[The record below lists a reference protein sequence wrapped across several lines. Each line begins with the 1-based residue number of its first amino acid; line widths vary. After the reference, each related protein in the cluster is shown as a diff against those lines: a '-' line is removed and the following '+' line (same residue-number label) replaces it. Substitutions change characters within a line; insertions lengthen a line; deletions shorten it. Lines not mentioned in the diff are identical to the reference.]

1 MASNF
6 DYSAYANTAQDN
18 NKVGTIES
26 MLSGVASGLIA
37 IPKGFFSLGASLLD
51 LGVNSGKAAAV
62 EKWFDDL
69 TEFDEK
75 AEATA
80 AGKITEALV
89 NIGIPGGIAFKSASG
104 LAKTAMLAGKNKKY
118 VKLSNK
124 NLINAADEALE
135 LTAKGKGRQFIAGAI
150 GGGIAEGVFVGD
162 AEKIGTFGDLL
173 GGPTKIDRSDT
184 DPDAT
189 REILNRIKFGTEGAL
204 FTGILSGAG
213 TVIKKITNRNKGLDT
228 ANSQLDRWID
238 NVVSK
243 FRARSGTTQEY
254 FDIQR
259 QSIGVQAADA
269 NVARNLSR
277 ELDVDVDKLFPPM
290 RTVFNKQ
297 SAADRTK
304 FLGEVN
310 EALISGTPTLTREGQ
325 KRVLN
330 AEGKELFKAS
340 AKTPEAEELII
351 QQMKEADLNK
361 YTEVIDSNRMIA
373 QFGDMDPAAVQAIR
387 DKIKK
392 FAPNAEK
399 AAELEK
405 SILGGLSVM
414 RSKWSN
420 LFTKLGGV
428 IDPEDLVKFKDV
440 FGKKFKNYL
449 GNTYDIFQD
458 KSILPWL
465 RYKPAAEAIEN
476 AKTLFKSSAK
486 EAGKDITDLEA
497 EQIVNNVLKTA
508 RMPKGLRM
516 DKESDAIFNVP
527 EFFVNRTTLDDAVK
541 RSGEN
546 ILSVSDLSIADRR
559 IFDDLFGKQKNPMQ
573 TMIGGMAK
581 LSLITRRNLFYDDLI
596 KKNDEVVANWSAAA
610 DKTTVPQPMF
620 ARSEAEARQFFGDAS
635 YRKIQPIDPEQS
647 LNVNIRSQS
656 SNPFGDVGTPF
667 YARDGIADAMEQ
679 VSINSNKKGT
689 IARLYESLVLYPKAT
704 SQIAKTILS
713 PVTHLRNFVSAGA
726 FAAANGILPAADL
739 GAIKQAYQALQTP
752 LKGTRQQNELYQELL
767 ELGVVNSNVRL
778 GDLSRLLKD
787 VNFGETMTSD
797 KGMRLLLKPLSKL
810 KSVSQDLYTAEDDF
824 WKIYSWAIEKS
835 RLEKAYEKVGLV
847 RGQSF
852 KRNGVDVRLD
862 ENFFKQEAADI
873 VRNNI
878 PNYDYVSDFVKGLR
892 KLPIGNFVSFPAE
905 IARTGTNI
913 VRRALREINESVTLA
928 DGTVVKPMQSIGYT
942 RLFGFTTTVA
952 AVPVATTA
960 AFQALYDVTDEEREA
975 IRRFAAQWSKNSTLL
990 PIKQEDGS
998 FKYIDFSH
1006 ANAYD
1011 TLIRPLQSIVNAVQ
1025 DGRTD
1030 EDGMMDDFAKG
1041 LFTAMSEFGQPFI
1054 SESIWTEA
1062 ALDIIA
1068 RGGRTR
1074 EGFQVY
1080 SPEDTAGDR
1089 NSKIMAHLVRAQ
1101 MPFSFDQL
1109 KRLDRSLKENRVFTK
1124 SKFDEYGQDFEFGD
1138 EFGGLFG
1145 FRAVNVNPERAMNF
1159 KVADFQKG
1167 VRDSRSLFT
1176 RVALKGG
1183 PVEPREVVDAYINA
1197 NRALFGVKKN
1207 LKQDMDAARLLN
1219 ISESGFYGSLDRISS
1234 REVNALEENIFRPY
1248 TVSTEVQRAFVENA
1262 EQIGVANPFDAAAD
1276 AISELQSQMSDLS
1289 LTLAEFPAFANPLQ
1303 PIMQDTPLGPQT
1315 LNLPSIDANAVSAQ
1329 VQGNNFSNLTT
1340 QQKLD
1345 LLFGGN

>member
-1 MASNF
+1 MATIF
-6 DYSAYANTAQDN
+6 DTSAYSPQ

-37 IPKGFFSLGASLLD
+37 IPKGFFSLGASLMD

-62 EKWFDDL
+62 EQWFDDL

-89 NIGIPGGIAFKSASG
+89 NIGIPGGLAFKSASG
-104 LAKTAMLAGKNKKY
+104 MAKTAMLAGKNNKY
-118 VKLSNK
+118 VRLGNKKLVD
-124 NLINAADEALE
+124 AADEALE

-162 AEKIGTFGDLL
+162 AEAIGTFGDLL

-228 ANSQLDRWID
+228 ANSELDRWID
-238 NVVSK
+238 KVASK
-243 FRARSGTTQEY
+243 FRARSGKTQEF
-254 FDIQR
+254 FDVER
-259 QSIGVQAADA
+259 QSIGAQAADA
-269 NVARNLSR
+269 NVARNFSR
-277 ELDVDVDKLFPPM
+277 DLDVDIDRLFPPM

-297 SAADRTK
+297 SAKERTQ
-304 FLGEVN
+304 FLGDVN
-310 EALISGTPTLTREGQ
+310 DALLSGEARLGDDG
-325 KRVLN
+325 V
-330 AEGKELFKAS
+330 AA
-340 AKTPEAEELII
+340 
-351 QQMKEADLNK
+351 
-361 YTEVIDSNRMIA
+361 
-373 QFGDMDPAAVQAIR
+373 FGDMDAAMVQKVKDQIR
-387 DKIKK
+387 K
-392 FAPNAEK
+392 FAPTADK
-399 AAELEK
+399 AKELEI
-405 SILGGLSVM
+405 SILGGLSNM
-414 RSKWSN
+414 RTAWSK
-420 LFTKLGGV
+420 LFSKLGGTLDAAD
-428 IDPEDLVKFKDV
+428 IQSFKQL
-440 FGKKFKNYL
+440 FGGKFKNYL
-449 GNTYDIFQD
+449 GSTYDIFQD

-465 RYKPAAEAIEN
+465 RYKPAAEAVEN

-486 EAGKDITDLEA
+486 EAGKDLTDLEA
-497 EQIVNNVLKTA
+497 EQIVNNVLKTSGL
-508 RMPKGLRM
+508 PKGLRM
-516 DKESDAIFNVP
+516 DKPSDALFNIP
-527 EFFVNRTTLDDAVK
+527 DFFVNRTALDDAVK
-541 RSGEN
+541 RGGIARIS
-546 ILSVSDLSIADRR
+546 IKDLESAADRKV
-559 IFDDLFGKQKNPMQ
+559 IDDLFGKQKNPMQ

-596 KKNDEVVANWSAAA
+596 KKNDEVVANWTAAA
-610 DKTTVPQPMF
+610 DKQTVSQPMF
-620 ARSEAEARQFFGDAS
+620 ARSEQEARAFFGDD
-635 YRKIQPIDPEQS
+635 YRRIQPIDPAQT
-647 LNVNIRSQS
+647 LNVNIASGS
-656 SNPFGDVGTPF
+656 SNPFGDVAKPF
-667 YARDGIADAMEQ
+667 FARPGIADAMEQ
-679 VSINSNKKGT
+679 TSLTTQGSGILGR
-689 IARLYESLVLYPKAT
+689 IYESLVLYPKAT

-752 LKGTRQQNELYQELL
+752 LKGTRQQNDLYQELL

-797 KGMRLLLKPLSKL
+797 KGMRMLLKPLSKL

-835 RLEKAYEKVGLV
+835 RLEKAYENVGLV

-862 ENFFKQEAADI
+862 EQFFKQEAADI

-928 DGTVVKPMQSIGYT
+928 DGTVVKPMQGIGYT
-942 RLFGFTTTVA
+942 RLMGFTTTVA
-952 AVPVATTA
+952 AIPVATTA

-1041 LFTAMSEFGQPFI
+1041 MFTAMSEFGQPFI

-1089 NSKIMAHLVRAQ
+1089 NSKIFAHLVRAQ

-1109 KRLDRSLKENRVFTK
+1109 KRLDRSIESVDVITK
-1124 SKFDEYGQDFEFGD
+1124 GKFDEYGQEFEFGD
-1138 EFGGLFG
+1138 EFQGLFG
-1145 FRAVNVNPERAMNF
+1145 FRSVKVNPDRAMNF
-1159 KVADFQKG
+1159 KVANFQKG

-1183 PVEPREVVDAYINA
+1183 PIEPKEIVDAYINA
-1197 NRALFGVKKN
+1197 NRALFDVKKT
-1207 LKQDMDAARLLN
+1207 LKGDIDAARLLN
-1219 ISESGFYGSLDRISS
+1219 ISDTGLANSLDRISAVEIS
-1234 REVNALEENIFRPY
+1234 NIDQNFFTPYSLSSEVLSALADNAAKIGQRNPMEVAGEVISNLE
-1248 TVSTEVQRAFVENA
+1248 
-1262 EQIGVANPFDAAAD
+1262 
-1276 AISELQSQMSDLS
+1276 SQFSNLN
-1289 LTLAEFPAFANPLQ
+1289 LNLAEFPVFENPLET
-1303 PIMQDTPLGPQT
+1303 IMQDTPLGPTT
-1315 LNLPSIDANAVSAQ
+1315 LNLPSINNEVVSAQ
-1329 VQGNNFSNLTT
+1329 VQGSNYNNLTT
-1340 QQKLD
+1340 EQKLS